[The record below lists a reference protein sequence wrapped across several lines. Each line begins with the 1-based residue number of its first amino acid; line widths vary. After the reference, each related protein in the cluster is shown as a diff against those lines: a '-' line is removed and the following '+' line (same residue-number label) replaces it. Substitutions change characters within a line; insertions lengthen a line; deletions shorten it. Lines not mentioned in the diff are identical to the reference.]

1 MFSSKTKNNLVNK
14 IYKRILQFL
23 YQMED
28 AGFEDLFQKGKSVT
42 IHKSSLQRLAFEV
55 FQSLNQFSPPI
66 MRDIFKKNTE
76 TFVRRKCS
84 TKTDLRK
91 TFRNLNGILTLSATF
106 CFSSLRDF

>member
-1 MFSSKTKNNLVNK
+1 
-14 IYKRILQFL
+14 
-23 YQMED
+23 MED

-76 TFVRRKCS
+76 TFVQENVALKQTCA
-84 TKTDLRK
+84 K
-91 TFRNLNGILTLSATF
+91 LSAT
-106 CFSSLRDF
+106 

>member
-1 MFSSKTKNNLVNK
+1 
-14 IYKRILQFL
+14 
-23 YQMED
+23 MED

-55 FQSLNQFSPPI
+55 FQSLNQFSPLI